1 MKGDL
6 FLQHSAEVD
15 LSTAIR
21 YILRLAKEATVKGD
35 LFLQH
40 GAEVDLS
47 TAVRYI
53 LVLMK
58 ELL

>member
-1 MKGDL
+1 M
-6 FLQHSAEVD
+6 
-15 LSTAIR
+15 
-21 YILRLAKEATVKGD
+21 KGD

-40 GAEVDLS
+40 GAEVDLP

-53 LVLMK
+53 LRLAKELPTAIRYILILAK